1 MQINIFSTIW
11 IMFNITLSI
20 FLFYKITKYIN
31 RKLFRKSNMKSL
43 K

>member
-1 MQINIFSTIW
+1 MQINIFGTIW
-11 IMFNITLSI
+11 TILNITLCI
-20 FLFYKITKYIN
+20 FLLYKITKYIN